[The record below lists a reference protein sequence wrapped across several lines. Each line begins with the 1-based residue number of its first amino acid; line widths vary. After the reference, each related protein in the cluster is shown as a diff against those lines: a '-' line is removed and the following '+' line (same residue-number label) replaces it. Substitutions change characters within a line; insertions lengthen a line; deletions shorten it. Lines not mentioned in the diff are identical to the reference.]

1 MKPFWFNKVVQRNKK
16 VYVQC
21 DAPTGTGLELT
32 VFRYF
37 KLNGLYRT
45 YLNPR
50 IGAGR
55 NGL

>member
-1 MKPFWFNKVVQRNKK
+1 MQPFWFNKVVQRNKK

-21 DAPTGTGLELT
+21 DAPTGPGLELT

-45 YLNPR
+45 YLNTLL
-50 IGAGR
+50 GAGR